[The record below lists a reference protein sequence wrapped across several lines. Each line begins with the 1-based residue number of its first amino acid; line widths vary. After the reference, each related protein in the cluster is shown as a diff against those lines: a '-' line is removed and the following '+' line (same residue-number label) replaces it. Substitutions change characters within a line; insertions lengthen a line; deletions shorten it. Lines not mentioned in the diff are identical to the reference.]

1 MKEEFYL
8 TKKKDEITIRS
19 SAAEYL
25 TYVASVGDQ
34 ADSIEMRYEDEN
46 IWLTQKMMATL
57 YDVDVRTINYHIKKI
72 FSDSELQE
80 NSVIQKFRIT
90 AADGKA
96 YNTNHYSLEMIIA
109 VGFKVNSERAVQ
121 FRKWVNQIAKDY
133 TIKGWVMDDERLKRG
148 TYLTEKYFDEQ
159 LERIRE
165 IRASERKFYQK
176 ITDLYAT
183 AIDYDKNSATTRR
196 FYATVQ
202 NKMHY
207 AVHGHTA
214 AELIVERADHTR
226 EHMGLTTWAD
236 APEGKIKKSDVTVAK
251 NYLSQDEMKQLN
263 RMVTAYLD
271 FAENMT
277 LRHIPLTMQDWEKRL
292 NSFIEMFDF
301 PFPTSLVDENGFFRG
316 QIILTLVNKSLVDEK
331 QAGEYCQ
338 SNIDVFFGTYETEK
352 ERDVTKPTIKN
363 PRGVD
368 DNQNLLSDSLYSAS
382 AKGIHPINGFERE
395 CTLVKYGKKFHPV
408 KKYAI
413 DLADMTPSNRDKW
426 LPSTRKWYLKIEGL
440 YRDFIEKEAV
450 KKDFQLS
457 QEYCMILTIRD
468 PEHTAPVYDEVTQ
481 QLTNRNFIH
490 HDVRVRNVVHVTN
503 E

>member
-1 MKEEFYL
+1 M
-8 TKKKDEITIRS
+8 KKKKGEITIRS

-34 ADSIEMRYEDEN
+34 QDSIEMRYEDEN

-57 YDVDVRTINYHIKKI
+57 YDVDVRTINEHIKKI
-72 FSDSELQE
+72 YSDSELE
-80 NSVIQKFRIT
+80 EDATIRNFRIVQT
-90 AADGKA
+90 EGSRQVTRDTK
-96 YNTNHYSLEMIIA
+96 HYSLQMIIA

-183 AIDYDKNSATTRR
+183 AIDYDKNAATTRR
-196 FYATVQ
+196 FYAIVQ

-214 AELIVERADHTR
+214 AELIVERADHTK

-236 APEGKIKKSDVTVAK
+236 APDGKIKKSDVIIVK
-251 NYLSQDEMKQLN
+251 NYLSQDEMRQLN

-271 FAENMT
+271 FAESMT

-292 NSFIEMFDF
+292 NSFIEMF
-301 PFPTSLVDENGFFRG
+301 EYG
-316 QIILTLVNKSLVDEK
+316 ILKD
-331 QAGEYCQ
+331 AGKVSAE
-338 SNIDVFFGTYETEK
+338 IAKLHAETEFEK
-352 ERDVTKPTIKN
+352 YRIIQDRLFMSDYDKY
-363 PRGVD
+363 
-368 DNQNLLSDSLYSAS
+368 LLELEEN
-382 AKGIHPINGFERE
+382 AK
-395 CTLVKYGKKFHPV
+395 K
-408 KKYAI
+408 
-413 DLADMTPSNRDKW
+413 
-426 LPSTRKWYLKIEGL
+426 
-440 YRDFIEKEAV
+440 
-450 KKDFQLS
+450 
-457 QEYCMILTIRD
+457 
-468 PEHTAPVYDEVTQ
+468 
-481 QLTNRNFIH
+481 
-490 HDVRVRNVVHVTN
+490 
-503 E
+503 

>member
-1 MKEEFYL
+1 M
-8 TKKKDEITIRS
+8 KKKKGKVTIRS

-25 TYVASVGDQ
+25 PYVASVGDQ
-34 ADSIEMRYEDEN
+34 QGSIEMRYEDEN
-46 IWLTQKMMATL
+46 IWLTLKMMATL
-57 YDVDVRTINYHIKKI
+57 YDVDVRTINEHIKKI
-72 FSDSELQE
+72 YSDSELE
-80 NSVIQKFRIT
+80 EDSTIRNFRIVQAEGSRQVT
-90 AADGKA
+90 RDTKH
-96 YNTNHYSLEMIIA
+96 YNLQMIIA

-183 AIDYDKNSATTRR
+183 AIDYDKNAATTRR

-214 AELIVERADHTR
+214 AELIVERADHTK

-292 NSFIEMFDF
+292 NSFIEMFDY
-301 PFPTSLVDENGFFRG
+301 G
-316 QIILTLVNKSLVDEK
+316 ILQD
-331 QAGEYCQ
+331 AGKVSAE
-338 SNIDVFFGTYETEK
+338 IAKLHAETEFEK
-352 ERDVTKPTIKN
+352 YRVIQD
-363 PRGVD
+363 R
-368 DNQNLLSDSLYSAS
+368 LFMSDFDRYMLELEEN
-382 AKGIHPINGFERE
+382 AK
-395 CTLVKYGKKFHPV
+395 K
-408 KKYAI
+408 
-413 DLADMTPSNRDKW
+413 
-426 LPSTRKWYLKIEGL
+426 
-440 YRDFIEKEAV
+440 
-450 KKDFQLS
+450 
-457 QEYCMILTIRD
+457 
-468 PEHTAPVYDEVTQ
+468 
-481 QLTNRNFIH
+481 
-490 HDVRVRNVVHVTN
+490 
-503 E
+503 

>member
-1 MKEEFYL
+1 M
-8 TKKKDEITIRS
+8 KKKKGEITIRS

-34 ADSIEMRYEDEN
+34 QDSIEMRYEDEN

-57 YDVDVRTINYHIKKI
+57 YDVDVRTINEHIKKI
-72 FSDSELQE
+72 YSDSELE
-80 NSVIQKFRIT
+80 EDVTIRNFRIVQT
-90 AADGKA
+90 EGTRQVTRDTK
-96 YNTNHYSLEMIIA
+96 HYSLQTIIA

-148 TYLTEKYFDEQ
+148 TDLTEKYFDEQ

-214 AELIVERADHTR
+214 AELIVERADHTK

-236 APEGKIKKSDVTVAK
+236 APEGKIRKSDVTVAK

-292 NSFIEMFDF
+292 LSWMLCG
-301 PFPTSLVDENGFFRG
+301 TS
-316 QIILTLVNKSLVDEK
+316 
-331 QAGEYCQ
+331 
-338 SNIDVFFGTYETEK
+338 
-352 ERDVTKPTIKN
+352 
-363 PRGVD
+363 
-368 DNQNLLSDSLYSAS
+368 
-382 AKGIHPINGFERE
+382 
-395 CTLVKYGKKFHPV
+395 
-408 KKYAI
+408 
-413 DLADMTPSNRDKW
+413 M
-426 LPSTRKWYLKIEGL
+426 
-440 YRDFIEKEAV
+440 
-450 KKDFQLS
+450 
-457 QEYCMILTIRD
+457 
-468 PEHTAPVYDEVTQ
+468 
-481 QLTNRNFIH
+481 
-490 HDVRVRNVVHVTN
+490 
-503 E
+503 

>member
-1 MKEEFYL
+1 MK
-8 TKKKDEITIRS
+8 KKKDEITIRS

-34 ADSIEMRYEDEN
+34 QDSIEMRYEDEN

-57 YDVDVRTINYHIKKI
+57 YDVDVRTINEHIKKI
-72 FSDSELQE
+72 YSDSELE
-80 NSVIQKFRIT
+80 EDSTIRNFRIVQT
-90 AADGKA
+90 EGSRQVTRDTK
-96 YNTNHYSLEMIIA
+96 HYSLQMIIA

-183 AIDYDKNSATTRR
+183 AIDYDKNAATTRR

-214 AELIVERADHTR
+214 AEMIVERADHTK

-236 APEGKIKKSDVTVAK
+236 APDGKIKKSDVTVAK

-277 LRHIPLTMQDWEKRL
+277 LRHIPLTMQDWEMRL
-292 NSFIEMFDF
+292 NSFIEMFDY
-301 PFPTSLVDENGFFRG
+301 G
-316 QIILTLVNKSLVDEK
+316 ILQD
-331 QAGEYCQ
+331 AGKVSAE
-338 SNIDVFFGTYETEK
+338 IAKLHAETEFEK
-352 ERDVTKPTIKN
+352 YRVI
-363 PRGVD
+363 
-368 DNQNLLSDSLYSAS
+368 QDSLFMSDFDRYMLELEES
-382 AKGIHPINGFERE
+382 AK
-395 CTLVKYGKKFHPV
+395 K
-408 KKYAI
+408 
-413 DLADMTPSNRDKW
+413 
-426 LPSTRKWYLKIEGL
+426 
-440 YRDFIEKEAV
+440 
-450 KKDFQLS
+450 
-457 QEYCMILTIRD
+457 
-468 PEHTAPVYDEVTQ
+468 
-481 QLTNRNFIH
+481 
-490 HDVRVRNVVHVTN
+490 
-503 E
+503 